1 MRFGWIFENFD
12 TFRTEL
18 TNWVGRNYDD
28 IIKVLLIIIFCAFV
42 SSIAKKF
49 LTKLLKLTIREDLY
63 QTARDRDKRL
73 KTLAG
78 LGAGLVRF
86 FVWVTG
92 FIVVI
97 NILGINTAPFLASA
111 GVLGLALGFGAQKL
125 INDLVSGV
133 FIISENQYRIGDY
146 VELEGVSGTVEDI
159 TIRTTVLR
167 DLSGAV
173 HHVPNGSINVA
184 TNMSMG
190 YGQIN
195 LDITVADDTD
205 LDRLQSIIDHTG
217 KKIAA
222 LPELEHDVIEAPHY
236 VRVGDINGY
245 GVSVKIMGKTL
256 GGRQL
261 EVKSSFLSELKKVLR
276 ENQITLAYIPNTSTN
291 SSNSRTKTKRK

>member
-1 MRFGWIFENFD
+1 MQLGWIFDSFD
-12 TFRTEL
+12 HFKSEVL
-18 TNWVGRNYDD
+18 NWTSRNYISALRVFV
-28 IIKVLLIIIFCAFV
+28 IILFCALI

-49 LTKLLKLTIREDLY
+49 LIRLLKLTVREDLY
-63 QTARDRDKRL
+63 QTAKDRDKRL

-78 LGAGLVRF
+78 LGAGLVRL

-92 FIVVI
+92 FIVII

-133 FIISENQYRIGDY
+133 FIISENQYRIGDF

-173 HHVPNGSINVA
+173 HNVPNGSIVVA

-195 LDITVADDTD
+195 IDITVADDTD
-205 LDRLQSIIDHTG
+205 LDRLETIINHAG
-217 KKIAA
+217 KRIAA
-222 LPELEHDVIEAPHY
+222 MPDLEHDVIEPPHFL
-236 VRVGDINGY
+236 RVADFTGY
-245 GVSVKIMGKTL
+245 GVTVKIAGKTL

-261 EVKSSFLSELKKVLR
+261 EVKSAFLGELKKTLR
-276 ENQITLAYIPNTSTN
+276 ENNIQLTYAPTLGATSK
-291 SSNSRTKTKRK
+291 SAKKRK